1 VVHALAQHE
10 QHGATIVKA
19 DVGGGGRGHPGYD
32 VGMRSKAPTVSLAM
46 RFSRAVCLLLAVMG
60 TASAQ
65 VATTT
70 LYKTVGPDGKV
81 SYSDRP
87 DPHAAKSQTLSF
99 DHLPASPLSAE
110 TMAYIEQ
117 LQKSGQQREAQ
128 AAMGDVVLFS
138 APWCGHCKKAK
149 SHLARQQ
156 VAYREFNIDTPQGKA
171 AYARAGG
178 KSGVPFLVAGGQH
191 VLGYSASAYDALF
204 SKRR

>member
-1 VVHALAQHE
+1 
-10 QHGATIVKA
+10 
-19 DVGGGGRGHPGYD
+19 
-32 VGMRSKAPTVSLAM
+32 MRS
-46 RFSRAVCLLLAVMG
+46 SRAVCLLLAVMG

-65 VATTT
+65 VTTTT

-117 LQKSGQQREAQ
+117 LQTSGQQREAQ
-128 AAMGDVVLFS
+128 TALAAKGDVVLFS
-138 APWCGHCKKAK
+138 APWCGYCKKAK

-156 VAYREFNIDTPQGKA
+156 VAYREFNVDTPQGRA
-171 AYARAGG
+171 AFAQAGG
-178 KSGVPFLVAGGQH
+178 KSGVPLLVAGGQH
-191 VLGYSASAYDALF
+191 VQGYSESAYDALF